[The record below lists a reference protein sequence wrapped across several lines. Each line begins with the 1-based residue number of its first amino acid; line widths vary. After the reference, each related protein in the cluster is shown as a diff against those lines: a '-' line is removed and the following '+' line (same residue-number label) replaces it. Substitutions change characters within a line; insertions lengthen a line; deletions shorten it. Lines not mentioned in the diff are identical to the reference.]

1 VPLRFVFI
9 GRYEG
14 ITLVVWSH
22 VRRIA
27 GKHPFSKYNNRQNLP
42 MTLGRIGCALAVV
55 AVFCV
60 LGIFFFPAMQG
71 PYSVVHG
78 PVTALLAAR
87 AAAGLRSA
95 IVYSGLNAL
104 RIWLSFALVISW
116 ASGSV
121 LEFDPGTL
129 SPGYS
134 PILRC

>member
-1 VPLRFVFI
+1 
-9 GRYEG
+9 
-14 ITLVVWSH
+14 
-22 VRRIA
+22 
-27 GKHPFSKYNNRQNLP
+27 

-95 IVYSGLNAL
+95 IMHSGLNAL
-104 RIWLSFALVISW
+104 RIWLSYALVLISW
-116 ASGSV
+116 AAGSIV
-121 LEFDPGTL
+121 EFDAGSL
-129 SPGYS
+129 SAGYNR
-134 PILRC
+134 ILRC